1 MTTVLDLDKKCA
13 ICTETSQQSIMT
25 STSTWGYPDLDLRPA
40 EMKRSS
46 MFAWLQECPHCGF
59 VARDIEQTHVK
70 VAPDFLK
77 SDEYLTC
84 EGHDFKSDLAK
95 RFYGHYLI
103 SKANNIH
110 DVAFYSLLHCA
121 WVCDDNND
129 DFAVDIRKLAL
140 KSLDK
145 VDAKNDDERDNLKL
159 IKADLLRRSL
169 QFDELTEE
177 FKEVF
182 FDDKIKNEVI
192 NFQLEL
198 ALKKDSGCYSIEDI
212 PKKVTV
218 TLNGELYKKLSL
230 IADLK
235 CVSLVDV
242 IEEMLQEKVDE
253 TDMSELVENYYSN
266 R

>member
-1 MTTVLDLDKKCA
+1 M
-13 ICTETSQQSIMT
+13 
-25 STSTWGYPDLDLRPA
+25 DLRPA

-169 QFDELTEE
+169 QFDELIGE
-177 FKEVF
+177 FKDVF
-182 FDDKIKNEVI
+182 FEDKIKNEVI

-198 ALKKDSGCYSIEDI
+198 AAKKDSGCYAIEDI

-218 TLNGELYKKLSL
+218 SLNGELHKKLNS

>member
-1 MTTVLDLDKKCA
+1 MTTVIDLDKKCA
-13 ICTETSQQSIMT
+13 ICTETSPQSILT
-25 STSTWGYPDLDLRPA
+25 STSTWGYPDLDLRPS
-40 EMKRSS
+40 EMQRSS
-46 MFAWLQECPHCGF
+46 MFAWLQECPYCGF

-103 SKANNIH
+103 SKTNNIQ

-121 WVCDDNND
+121 WVCNDNND

-169 QFDELTEE
+169 QFDELIKE

-182 FDDKIKNEVI
+182 FEV
-192 NFQLEL
+192 EL
-198 ALKKDSGCYSIEDI
+198 
-212 PKKVTV
+212 PPTF
-218 TLNGELYKKLSL
+218 KKLGILDFLTYHLLSGMLIFSSRYPRTAGHDNPNRDLSL
-230 IADLK
+230 LFFLGLILI
-235 CVSLVDV
+235 LHF
-242 IEEMLQEKVDE
+242 L
-253 TDMSELVENYYSN
+253 Y
-266 R
+266 